1 MSDSKT
7 YTIKLPT
14 REEAFEMNQ
23 RAHAERLQAATEKA
37 QKAGGDLCRM
47 LTDDAIPMRLTCAI
61 AALIDAR
68 IELALLER
76 GGG

>member
-1 MSDSKT
+1 MSDEIRNGDVDRRLRK
-7 YTIKLPT
+7 
-14 REEAFEMNQ
+14 
-23 RAHAERLQAATEKA
+23 AHAERLQAATEKA
-37 QKAGGDLCRM
+37 QKAGGHLCRM
-47 LTDDAIPMRLTCAI
+47 LAGGAISMRLTCAI